1 MSDETTVSN
10 NDPAQEPSD
19 ADQHAAA
26 FAAGFNDT
34 ETPADTPAPSGSG
47 EAGQTGGEG
56 GSAADAP
63 QQFVQIT
70 RGEWDAYLQRQA
82 DLQAELVKLRD
93 TATGQIGGLQ
103 RALTQVQS
111 GAELTADDFAG
122 LKELGLD
129 DVAES
134 IARDLSSA
142 LKKVPRVAH
151 VEPAAPVDPE
161 AITRK
166 VLFDIGVRGLEEA
179 HPDFREVRDS
189 AAFQEFMSK
198 KPQAEQ
204 VEFATTINPAF
215 ASRYFTEFKKQRA
228 AAPTASTRRDRFAAA
243 ETPRGSPTPPPRGGG
258 QSERDAFK
266 EGFAS
271 G

>member
-1 MSDETTVSN
+1 MSDETNVSN
-10 NDPAQEPSD
+10 SDPQGTSD
-19 ADQHAAA
+19 DDQHAAE

-34 ETPADTPAPSGSG
+34 ETAADTPAATGSG
-47 EAGQTGGEG
+47 EGEQRGGEG
-56 GSAADAP
+56 AGAAEAQP
-63 QQFVQIT
+63 QYVQIT
-70 RGEWDAYLQRQA
+70 RSEWDAYLQRQA

-151 VEPAAPVDPE
+151 VESTAPVDPE

-204 VEFATTINPAF
+204 EEFATTINPAF

-228 AAPTASTRRDRFAAA
+228 STPTASARRDRFAAA

-258 QSERDAFK
+258 QSEKDAFR